1 MLVELGGGRLDE
13 FLREGLEFFPDGLGA
28 FPLKLARSLLE
39 PFAQALEQ
47 PVRFFAEF
55 PKDRGRELVEL
66 LLQGLGGGAGAPLDF
81 LRLRLQALPG
91 LVFPVLQNDGRGTH
105 LLVDGIRSFLRRL
118 IGFRLDLDDGLL
130 DGVANPSL
138 KLLQNIV
145 PLLDERLLEIA
156 LEILGA
162 ALARFEEGTVQ
173 VAAVFFGGR
182 LGLEVKRIEAGLGG
196 AADLLQG
203 VFHKF

>member
-1 MLVELGGGRLDE
+1 M
-13 FLREGLEFFPDGLGA
+13 
-28 FPLKLARSLLE
+28 
-39 PFAQALEQ
+39 
-47 PVRFFAEF
+47 
-55 PKDRGRELVEL
+55 
-66 LLQGLGGGAGAPLDF
+66 
-81 LRLRLQALPG
+81 RLQALPG

-138 KLLQNIV
+138 KLLQNTV
-145 PLLDERLLEIA
+145 PLLDERLLEIS

-162 ALARFEEGTVQ
+162 ALARFEEGAVQ

-182 LGLEVKRIEAGLGG
+182 LGLEVKRIEAGL
-196 AADLLQG
+196 
-203 VFHKF
+203 